1 MTVKELMKVLSEFD
15 PDKEVYIRYIRRN
28 GDRSAITE
36 DYWVYSK
43 DRITSG
49 EYNKLIIDITDDE

>member
-1 MTVKELMKVLSEFD
+1 MTVKEFMKVLSEFD
-15 PDKEVYIRYIRRN
+15 PDKEVYVRYVRR
-28 GDRSAITE
+28 DRDWSATTE

-43 DRITSG
+43 DRIASG

>member
-1 MTVKELMKVLSEFD
+1 MKVKELIKVLSEFD
-15 PDKEVYIRYIRRN
+15 PDREVYIRYVRSDRE
-28 GDRSAITE
+28 RSATIE
-36 DYWVYSK
+36 DCWVYSK

>member
-1 MTVKELMKVLSEFD
+1 MKVKELIKVLSEFD
-15 PDKEVYIRYIRRN
+15 PDKEVYVRYIF
-28 GDRSAITE
+28 GDRDGSATTE

-49 EYNKLIIDITDDE
+49 EYNKLIIDITDDV

>member
-15 PDKEVYIRYIRRN
+15 PDREVYIRYVMGDRN
-28 GDRSAITE
+28 GSATIE
-36 DYWVYSK
+36 DYWVYSE

-49 EYNKLIIDITDDE
+49 EYNKLIIDITDDV